1 MANFLTEKAVF
12 ICDKGGVIRCEDS
25 GNKSV
30 THGGAALLTTG
41 ATLKSKTGICQTLT
55 AMAQGTPQPCKCR
68 LSRWLAGFE
77 PMKKSNG
84 NSLLTDAA
92 KNFCPVGGGSISVK
106 FSGHVEKVTTG
117 NAPSTMKLAA
127 ALLVNVVPSAEKNS
141 SAEKISVD
149 DKKISSVEKNSDGDK
164 KISSDDKISDGDKKI
179 STTEKISAPEKIF
192 CPRDKNS
199 ERCETCA
206 YPQTSTTIKNDS
218 TKLFANYT
226 RHTSDPANLDNT
238 DRHYLKIFSAYGKS
252 RWSYQ
257 SHHIICGNQVFAK
270 HKELVRAANFFGYD
284 INNALNCIRLVARE
298 DDYGSKGGGLS
309 ASAYDAMSLSKIQW
323 HVGGHSYK
331 FSAQEVERIRARL
344 RFFRKSGAIQ
354 NYAELL
360 NVELQKIETALMAH
374 PVCKNDELQ
383 RKIFLARMN
392 NLSRKVKDALGS
404 FAEKPQ
410 NSFPYYVSKEA
421 FTFAFGLPRAAKI
434 ILVRRA
440 DDGNFFFERFRAE
453 RFDETIRSES
463 GRKLTFKSN
472 HAPKKF
478 SLDTRDD
485 KVACVVFCENVEN
498 FIFAEGLDASII
510 PFPVDEKFSKHLR
523 GDVSDG
529 QKFLSDNETEILIW
543 LRDLQDDYQY
553 TAPLKKIKERL
564 ALIERREFE

>member
-55 AMAQGTPQPCKCR
+55 IMAQGATQPCKCR

-117 NAPSTMKLAA
+117 NAPSAMKLAA

-149 DKKISSVEKNSDGDK
+149 DKKISS
-164 KISSDDKISDGDKKI
+164 DDKISDGDKKI
-179 STTEKISAPEKIF
+179 SPAQKISAPEKFF

-226 RHTSDPANLDNT
+226 RHTSDPANLDDT

-270 HKELVRAANFFGYD
+270 HTELVRAANFFGYD

-331 FSAQEVERIRARL
+331 FSAQEVERIWARL

-374 PVCKNDELQ
+374 PVCRNDELQ

-404 FAEKPQ
+404 FVEKPQ

>member
-12 ICDKGGVIRCEDS
+12 ICDKGSVIRCEDS

-117 NAPSTMKLAA
+117 NAPSAMKLAA
-127 ALLVNVVPSAEKNS
+127 ALLVNVVAR
-141 SAEKISVD
+141 AEKISPA
-149 DKKISSVEKNSDGDK
+149 EKNSDGDK
-164 KISSDDKISDGDKKI
+164 KISSAEKNSDGDKKI
-179 STTEKISAPEKIF
+179 STADKISNDDKKISTNEKISAPEKIF

-374 PVCKNDELQ
+374 PVCRNDELQ

>member
-12 ICDKGGVIRCEDS
+12 ICDKGGMIRCEDS

-55 AMAQGTPQPCKCR
+55 IMAQGATQPCKCR

-117 NAPSTMKLAA
+117 NAPSAMKLAA

-149 DKKISSVEKNSDGDK
+149 DKKISSAE
-164 KISSDDKISDGDKKI
+164 KISDGDKKI
-179 STTEKISAPEKIF
+179 SPAQKISAPEKLF

-226 RHTSDPANLDNT
+226 RHTSDPANLDDT

-270 HKELVRAANFFGYD
+270 HTELVRAANFFGYD

-331 FSAQEVERIRARL
+331 FSAQEVERIWARL

-374 PVCKNDELQ
+374 PVCRNDELQ

-404 FAEKPQ
+404 FVEKPQ